1 MKTQDSLS
9 EAYVSAH
16 EIDMGSSKTVEMVI
30 VQTPSGSTWDY
41 PRGFTLETSTDGATW
56 STRATGIAYGWK
68 RPISVTPS
76 TARYI
81 RITQTGVA
89 PQWWTIDEVTVYS
102 SY

>member
-1 MKTQDSLS
+1 
-9 EAYVSAH
+9 
-16 EIDMGSSKTVEMVI
+16 MGASRTVAMVI
-30 VQTPSGSTWDY
+30 VQTPSGNTWDY
-41 PRGFTLETSTDGATW
+41 PRGFTLETSTDGTNW
-56 STRATGIAYGWK
+56 TTRATGIAYGWK
-68 RPISVTPS
+68 RPISITPS